1 MIRNLRKL
9 STAADSLTLTIP
21 KYIVDILQL
30 KPDTPVDIDFKGKK
44 IIIDTKTE
52 TKKNGDK
59 GTVTCPGKV
68 GYTLYEDSIEYII
81 DGKDVIVNCY
91 YTNTDTNDLDSE

>member
-52 TKKNGDK
+52 K
-59 GTVTCPGKV
+59 
-68 GYTLYEDSIEYII
+68 
-81 DGKDVIVNCY
+81 
-91 YTNTDTNDLDSE
+91 